1 MHCYRP
7 QHVQHGHAEMTRE
20 ELQREEEREWVTRFF
35 LHHFD
40 QSPKF
45 EPLPT
50 NSRPDV
56 CLRFNGKR
64 VGIELTRAID
74 DSRAR
79 HDTFG
84 KSFLKAASMRHAALK
99 GLHGR
104 VTVSFRHGFDPN
116 TYHRRALGNELGQIV
131 ADQWTELAGVTV
143 ISSAALSPRLRELV
157 TEVRAFVHEGA
168 TFADWTSAVAAR
180 VQPIDVQTLQPIINN
195 KAKHLSDYRKMGC
208 DEVWLLIYA
217 RLGRAAEIFDEVAG
231 FDPSSLQS
239 DFDRTFFY
247 DVWRCHEL
255 AVDAIR
261 HTSDD

>member
-1 MHCYRP
+1 
-7 QHVQHGHAEMTRE
+7 MTRE
-20 ELQREEEREWVTRFF
+20 QLQREEEREWVTRFF
-35 LHHFD
+35 IHHFN
-40 QSPKF
+40 QAPEF

-56 CLRFNGKR
+56 CVRFNGKR
-64 VGIELTRAID
+64 IGIELTRAVD
-74 DSRAR
+74 DSHAR
-79 HDTFG
+79 YDTFRE
-84 KSFLKAASMRHAALK
+84 SFLKAASTRHAALK

-104 VTVSFRHGFDPN
+104 ITVSFRHCFDPSS
-116 TYHRRALGNELGQIV
+116 YHRKTLGTELGQIV
-131 ADQWTELAGVTV
+131 SDRWTKLDGVTI
-143 ISSAALSPRLRELV
+143 ISSAALPPSLRKLI

-168 TFADWTSAVAAR
+168 TSAVWTSAVATE

-217 RLGRAAEIFDEVAG
+217 RFDRAAEVFDEVAG
-231 FDPSSLQS
+231 FDPCALQS

-255 AVDAIR
+255 AVGAIR
-261 HTSDD
+261 HTP